1 MTVTVKEETVQQ
13 RGRRNQVR
21 KVPNDE
27 NSVIQ
32 SL

>member
-1 MTVTVKEETVQQ
+1 MTEKKETVQQ
-13 RGRRNQVR
+13 RGRGNRVR
-21 KVPNDE
+21 RVPNDE